1 MWRNASCRGSE
12 FLDFL
17 VANCYLLT
25 TLNHKEN
32 TTMNKK
38 GLKVSQ
44 KHRKRRVKMKA
55 KVKALRAN
63 KKQQA

>member
-1 MWRNASCRGSE
+1 
-12 FLDFL
+12 